1 MKQNS
6 TMLTFMGDLVQTGCF
21 DAHMLH
27 QMMQK
32 CSCATTVSEGIMDLK
47 AVICGS
53 TLSCIS

>member
-1 MKQNS
+1 
-6 TMLTFMGDLVQTGCF
+6 MLTFMGDLVQTGCF

-47 AVICGS
+47 AVMCGS